1 MNTLAVVAA
10 AVIVLGASGESK
22 ARHAAIL
29 ARVLSYE
36 LTLDERAGDSVE
48 IGIVYRDGD
57 PTSRANADEWLRALQ
72 DLAPINVSNRPLRA
86 SKISYGTN
94 DLNAALDRGVDVLL
108 VTEGLGS
115 EATGI
120 AQLARARHVLTAG
133 NSPSFVQ
140 SDLTLCVTEVADKT
154 KILVNLNEANL
165 ERIKFSSRLLALAT
179 IIR

>member
-1 MNTLAVVAA
+1 MNTFALVAA
-10 AVIVLGASGESK
+10 AVVLLGAGGESK
-22 ARHAAIL
+22 SRHAAIM

-57 PTSRANADEWLRALQ
+57 ATSRANADEWLRALQ
-72 DLAPINVSNRPLRA
+72 ELAPINVTNRPLRA
-86 SKISYGTN
+86 SKIPYGMN
-94 DLNAALDRGVDVLL
+94 ELKAALDRGVDVLL
-108 VTEGLGS
+108 VTEGLAS
-115 EATGI
+115 EANGI

-140 SDLTLCVTEVADKT
+140 TDLTLCVTDVAEKT

-165 ERIKFSSRLLALAT
+165 EQIKFSSRLLALAT